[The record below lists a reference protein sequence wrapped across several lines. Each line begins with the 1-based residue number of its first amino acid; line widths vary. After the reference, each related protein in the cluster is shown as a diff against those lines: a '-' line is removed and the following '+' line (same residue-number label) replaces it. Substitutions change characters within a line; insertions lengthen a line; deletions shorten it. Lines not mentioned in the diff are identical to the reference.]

1 MLLAP
6 WNTVPGYWADYK
18 TLQKCQRTLQSN
30 LCVSAENILHFST
43 LYKLPIFFYTFL
55 PALWFLTMARAL
67 EDRRLLGSRD
77 VKLRGIH
84 CSCVLKTGFQHH
96 VLFVPSYPCGSS
108 LGNDM
113 QLNMSWRAQRVPWCI
128 GHVIPGQWKKH
139 LNCCISTLLLHCYQR
154 SCLLLSGKREI
165 KDLLI
170 CSLMS
175 RAKLQISVAQIILKL
190 LQVRNATAKFPY
202 FVILW
207 LLSHVK

>member
-1 MLLAP
+1 MP
-6 WNTVPGYWADYK
+6 KK
-18 TLQKCQRTLQSN
+18 TLWSN
-30 LCVSAENILHFST
+30 LCASTENILHFRT
-43 LYKLPIFFYTFL
+43 LSKFAVLFYTFL
-55 PALWFLTMARAL
+55 PALWFLTVARAM
-67 EDRRLLGSRD
+67 EDRRLLSSRD
-77 VKLRGIH
+77 IKLHRIRY
-84 CSCVLKTGFQHH
+84 SCVLKTGFQHH
-96 VLFVPSYPCGSS
+96 VLFVPSYQCGSS
-108 LGNDM
+108 LGNDV
-113 QLNMSWRAQRVPWCI
+113 QLDMSWRAQTVPWCI
-128 GHVIPGQWKKH
+128 GHVIPGQWKKQ

-175 RAKLQISVAQIILKL
+175 RGKLLISVAQIIPKL